1 MAATVLDDRES
12 IRLLL
17 RKINDAWVNGRTDE
31 LTEYFDA
38 DMVIVAPGF
47 QGTERGRAACVNS
60 YRDFVA
66 QAKVHEYTES
76 DATVDVWGDTGVAT
90 YRFHIVYDMGG
101 ATYRESGW
109 DILVFGRE
117 AGTWRAVWRTL
128 VVAP

>member
-1 MAATVLDDRES
+1 MTETPLDDRERIRGLLKS
-12 IRLLL
+12 I
-17 RKINDAWVNGRTDE
+17 NEAWVQGRAEE
-31 LTEYFDA
+31 LAEYFHA

-47 QGTERGRAACVNS
+47 QGVEKGRAACINS
-60 YRDFVA
+60 YRDFVS

-109 DILVFGRE
+109 DIFVFGRE
-117 AGTWRAVWRTL
+117 GGTWRAVWRTL